1 MRGDDVPSVVTP
13 GVNPGFRSTQ
23 LIKVG
28 AALMKPWAV
37 TIALVIGL
45 VGAVACGG
53 APAQIVDY
61 SPLRSAKDVSTL
73 APVQITFDHDVDRAS
88 VDARLHLVPA
98 VSGTINWKNGHQLEY
113 QHEKLEAG
121 VTYEVVL
128 EAGYSDLAGNVYQ
141 LRHHWSFDTEL
152 PPRFAG
158 STPSDGDSGIDPAD
172 YVSLTFSRA
181 MLGSSL
187 ASAIVFSPEVR
198 FGVRVDPSDS
208 RRVIV
213 APDSLLQPNTM
224 YRMLVTPI
232 AKDADGNE
240 LERVGAITF
249 RTGAARP
256 LHHWVAFAAE
266 DTSGTSGGLWIVN
279 EAGIP
284 RQLLESSAVS
294 AYSWSPDGERLVFET
309 ASGWATFAPGE
320 GVQSL
325 GFSAV
330 WAAALAPGL
339 GYVYLDSAGS
349 LYRAPQ
355 SGADYIIGALVKSVA
370 ISPSGERL
378 VFAQDQ
384 VDGTSRIW
392 GYDVGLRSRY
402 ALASELTSVSDL
414 SWAPNG
420 NRIAYLRHDVGTVTL
435 RVRNLTGSAAL
446 ISVIHGDISAPAW
459 LHDSD
464 HMVMAA
470 YVTAEAGPV
479 SKAFVINIAS
489 PPSSLTIAL
498 GLPALP
504 DVLDVSDAVPSPD
517 GHQIAFI
524 SGNQVWLMNAD
535 GTRPTPLTRF
545 DPETFPYSCLMP
557 AWTRL

>member
-1 MRGDDVPSVVTP
+1 MLSVVTP

-28 AALMKPWAV
+28 TGRMKPWAGA
-37 TIALVIGL
+37 IALVIGL
-45 VGAVACGG
+45 LGAVACGG

-88 VDARLHLVPA
+88 VDTRLHLVPE
-98 VSGTINWKNGHQLEY
+98 VSGTIKWKNGHHLEY
-113 QHEKLEAG
+113 QHEKLAAG

-128 EAGYSDLAGNVYQ
+128 EAGYSDLAGNVYE

-181 MLGSSL
+181 MQGSSL

-198 FGVRVDPSDS
+198 FGVRVDPTDS

-224 YRMLVTPI
+224 YRMLVTQI
-232 AKDADGNE
+232 AKDADGNG
-240 LERVGAITF
+240 LEQVGSITF

-266 DTSGTSGGLWIVN
+266 DISGTSGGLWIVN

-284 RQLLESSAVS
+284 RQLLESGAVT
-294 AYSWSPDGERLVFET
+294 AYSWSPDGQRLVFET
-309 ASGWATFAPGE
+309 AGGWATFAPGE
-320 GVQSL
+320 GIESL
-325 GFSAV
+325 GFRAV

-355 SGADYIIGALVKSVA
+355 SGADYVIGSLVKSVA
-370 ISPSGERL
+370 VSPSGERL
-378 VFAQDQ
+378 VFAEDQ
-384 VDGTSRIW
+384 LDGTSRIW

-402 ALASELTSVSDL
+402 VLASEQTSVSDL

-420 NRIAYLRHDVGTVTL
+420 NRIAYLRHDAGTVTL
-435 RVRNLTGSAAL
+435 RVRNLTGSGSL
-446 ISVIHGDISAPAW
+446 TNVIHGDISAPAW
-459 LHDSD
+459 LRDSD

-470 YVTAEAGPV
+470 SVTGDAGPV

-489 PPSSLTIAL
+489 PPSSLTVAL

-535 GTRPTPLTRF
+535 GTRPTALTRF
-545 DPETFPYSCLMP
+545 DAETFPYSCLMP